1 MSSIATHG
9 HGDAAH
15 AHGHVHHHNP
25 DDRLALLK
33 QVWRFS
39 TDHKVIG
46 IQFLLTTVF
55 MLMVGGALALGVRW
69 QLAFPW
75 ENMPIFGAAFAAQGG
90 QISPEAYTMLFT
102 MHATVMIFLV
112 IIPILAGAFGNF
124 LIPLMIGADDMAFP
138 ILNALSYW
146 FMWPAIFCFAMAI
159 GLAPDWLNA
168 ILPTSLIVRGGIDAG
183 AAQGWT
189 SYPVL
194 SALQSAAPGSEA
206 AQTWWLLAVT
216 LVGVSSMMGSVN
228 YMTTIINMRA
238 PGMTLF
244 RMPLTIW
251 SMFIT
256 AILQSFALPVL
267 TAAGFMLV
275 ADRLIG
281 TCFFIPAGLVV
292 NNAAPTVGGG
302 QPLLWQ
308 HLFWFYSHPAVYI
321 MLLPAMGMVSDMLAC
336 MSRKPIF
343 GYKPMVYSMAAI
355 AGLGFIVWGHH
366 MFTSGMNPALGMTF
380 MVSTIM
386 IALPSAVK
394 VFNWIGTIWGG
405 RIRFNTVMLNSTA
418 FVSMFIV
425 GGLSGIFMAAVPV
438 DIYIHDTYFIVAHFH
453 YVLFGATLFGCFGAI
468 VYWFPKMFGRMMNET
483 LGQWHFALSFM
494 GFNGTFFPMHLLGV
508 SGMPRRYANPFLY
521 PYLEHLLP
529 MNQFMT
535 ICAIVMGFAQFLLI
549 GNMVY
554 SMFLGPIASR
564 NPWDSNGLEW
574 DTPSPPGHGN
584 FETPPLCYRGPYE
597 YSDPS
602 RAEDFWPQTTPP
614 VKTVPQTTPVPLPVN
629 A

>member
-1 MSSIATHG
+1 
-9 HGDAAH
+9 
-15 AHGHVHHHNP
+15 
-25 DDRLALLK
+25 
-33 QVWRFS
+33 
-39 TDHKVIG
+39 
-46 IQFLLTTVF
+46 
-55 MLMVGGALALGVRW
+55 
-69 QLAFPW
+69 
-75 ENMPIFGAAFAAQGG
+75 MPIFGRLFAAEGG
-90 QISPEAYTMLFT
+90 QISPEFYTMLFT

-112 IIPILAGAFGNF
+112 IIPMLAGAFGNF

-138 ILNALSYW
+138 LLNALSYW
-146 FMWPAIFCFAMAI
+146 FMWPAIACF
-159 GLAPDWLNA
+159 GTSFFSGGGPAP
-168 ILPTSLIVRGGIDAG
+168 
-183 AAQGWT
+183 GWT

-194 SALQSAAPGSEA
+194 SAVAQASPGSGT
-206 AQTWWLLAVT
+206 AQTFWLLGVT
-216 LVGVSSMMGSVN
+216 FVGVSSMMGSVN

-251 SMFIT
+251 AMFIT
-256 AILQSFALPVL
+256 AILQAFALPVL
-267 TAAGFMLV
+267 TAAGFMLLFE
-275 ADRLIG
+275 RTLG
-281 TCFFIPAGLVV
+281 FTFFVPGGLVI
-292 NNAAPTVGGG
+292 NNASPTIGGG

-394 VFNWIGTIWGG
+394 VFNWIGTMWGG
-405 RIRFNTVMLNSTA
+405 RLEFNTVMLNSVA

-453 YVLFGATLFGCFGAI
+453 YVLFGATLFGVFGAI
-468 VYWFPKMFGRMMNET
+468 TYWFPKMFGRKMNET
-483 LGQWHFALSFM
+483 WGQIHFVLTFI

-508 SGMPRRYANPFLY
+508 AGMPRRYADPYLH

-529 MNQFMT
+529 MNQLMT
-535 ICAIVMGFAQFLLI
+535 ISAIIMGSAQLILIANFAW
-549 GNMVY
+549 
-554 SMFLGPIASR
+554 SMFFGEECGR
-564 NPWDSNGLEW
+564 NPWHANGLEW
-574 DTPSPPGHGN
+574 SAPSPPGHGN
-584 FETPPLCYRGPYE
+584 FDSVPVVFRGPYE
-597 YSDPS
+597 YSN
-602 RAEDFWPQTTPP
+602 PQTPGGRDYWM
-614 VKTVPQTTPVPLPVN
+614 QTDPPLPRD
-629 A
+629 AMTAPPEAAHT

>member
-1 MSSIATHG
+1 MSAPTVAMHHG
-9 HGDAAH
+9 HH
-15 AHGHVHHHNP
+15 AP
-25 DDRLALLK
+25 EDRLALLK
-33 QVWRFS
+33 QIWKFS

-46 IQFLLTTVF
+46 IQFLVTTLL

-75 ENMPIFGAAFAAQGG
+75 ENMPFFGVLFPTEGG

-112 IIPILAGAFGNF
+112 IIPVLAGAFGNF

-146 FMWPAIFCFAMAI
+146 FMWPAIFCFGA
-159 GLAPDWLNA
+159 
-168 ILPTSLIVRGGIDAG
+168 SFFFGGGPAS
-183 AAQGWT
+183 GWT

-194 SALQSAAPGSEA
+194 SAIEAAAPGSGT
-206 AQTWWLLAVT
+206 AQFFWLMGVT

-251 SMFIT
+251 AMFIT
-256 AILQSFALPVL
+256 AILQAFALPVL
-267 TAAGFMLV
+267 TAAGFMV
-275 ADRLIG
+275 MADRALG
-281 TCFFIPAGLVV
+281 TCFFIPSGLVI
-292 NNAAPTVGGG
+292 NNADPTVGGG

-336 MSRKPIF
+336 CCRKPIF

-380 MVSTIM
+380 MISTVM

-405 RIRFNTVMLNSTA
+405 RPEFNVVFLNCVA

-453 YVLFGATLFGCFGAI
+453 YVLFGATLFGVFGAI
-468 VYWFPKMFGRMMNET
+468 TFWFPKMFGRRMDET
-483 LGQWHFALSFM
+483 LGKWHFFLTFI

-508 SGMPRRYANPFLY
+508 AGMPRRYADPYLH
-521 PYLEHLLP
+521 PYLENLLP

-535 ICAIVMGFAQFLLI
+535 VCAVLMGFAQFILLYNFAVSLFK
-549 GNMVY
+549 GELAGM
-554 SMFLGPIASR
+554 
-564 NPWDSNGLEW
+564 NPWHANGLEW
-574 DTPSPPGHGN
+574 AAPSPPGHGN
-584 FETPPLCYRGPYE
+584 FAEVPTVYRGPYE
-597 YSDPS
+597 YSAPN
-602 RAEDFWPQTTPP
+602 RQEDYWMQTEPPAPKQTPAAP
-614 VKTVPQTTPVPLPVN
+614 TPVEAPVT
-629 A
+629 ASSRSESAQS